1 MAYILLF
8 MQKTSR
14 TRYASSI
21 KRGVAAIL
29 TTAAATAALIGAP
42 ASASAQDFTA
52 GSSTIAQNLTAGSSA
67 VTADA
72 REGAWASRN
81 NLQAQLDTMGPAAM
95 PAKAAVDQAVNAVFP
110 GLIDEKIAVQQ
121 EAARAQ
127 AEREAAAARE
137 AEAARIAAEQ
147 AARFDSGSCPASAD
161 VCVDIDGGRSWLQ
174 ENGQVVYGSVAVSSG
189 GIGNETPRGTFYINR
204 KVKDEISYE
213 FNNAPMPYAMYFT
226 NSGHAF
232 HQGNVAT
239 TSAGCVRLA
248 QQDAIYYFNNV
259 EIGDMVYIY

>member
-1 MAYILLF
+1 
-8 MQKTSR
+8 MQKLSR
-14 TRYASSI
+14 TRYASSV

-29 TTAAATAALIGAP
+29 TAAAATAALVGAP
-42 ASASAQDFTA
+42 ATASAQDLA
-52 GSSTIAQNLTAGSSA
+52 VGSSA
-67 VTADA
+67 IAANA
-72 REGAWASRN
+72 REGAWVTRN
-81 NLQAQLDTMGPAAM
+81 NLQAQLDTMGPAALG
-95 PAKAAVDQAVNAVFP
+95 AKVAVDQTINTVFP
-110 GLIDEKIAVQQ
+110 GLIDQKIAEQ
-121 EAARAQ
+121 EAAARAQ
-127 AEREAAAARE
+127 AERDAAAARE

-147 AARFDSGSCPASAD
+147 AARFDTGSCPASAE

-189 GIGNETPRGTFYINR
+189 GVGQETPRGTFYINR

-226 NSGHAF
+226 YSGHAF

-259 EIGDMVYIY
+259 DIGDMVYIY